1 MESWRGN
8 LSEVDTSPEATLAR
22 IGQNRAKVAAE
33 KEKEEKQ
40 KAQDKKDS
48 AFAQAVASAIG
59 NKGGK
64 VFPGTAQGRE
74 DVLDAV
80 EGGYE
85 KVEDFEGAM
94 ALLNM
99 IPTVNIKKPEDIPK
113 EVMPVIIN
121 LISALSAIG
130 AFRYLKAGAIK
141 GRLIERFP
149 YYKDTIIN
157 AFKRKAGMKAAPFV
171 LAKKLPPLQL
181 TMYGVLAGALKVFTD
196 EFLMWL
202 LGSAIGVEL
211 EEETNK

>member
-33 KEKEEKQ
+33 KEKEEKK

-48 AFAQAVASAIG
+48 AFAQAVLKSL
-59 NKGGK
+59 GGK
-64 VFPGTAQGRE
+64 RGTVFAGDAEGRKG
-74 DVLDAV
+74 VLDAV

-85 KVEDFEGAM
+85 KVEDFEDAM
-94 ALLNM
+94 ALLNK
-99 IPTVNIKKPEDIPK
+99 IPSVNIKKPEDIPK

-121 LISALSAIG
+121 LISTLSAVG
-130 AFRYLKAGAIK
+130 MFKFLKAGAIK
-141 GRLIERFP
+141 ASLIQRFP

-157 AFKRKAGMKAAPFV
+157 AFRRKAGMKAAPFV

-181 TMYGVLAGALKVFTD
+181 TMYGFLSAAAKLFAD
-196 EFLMWL
+196 EFLIWF
-202 LGSAIGVEL
+202 LGDATGVEFKRVRG
-211 EEETNK
+211 N